1 MSEPQV
7 RQVMEY
13 YLALRMRRLSIRQ
26 TARYAP
32 ARPVAA
38 VRSVPPAGP
47 SDKKN

>member
-26 TARYAP
+26 TGRYAP
-32 ARPVAA
+32 VNPVAA
-38 VRSVPPAGP
+38 VRSVSPGGP
-47 SDKKN
+47 LDKKN